1 MKQFGYSPGA
11 LEQREYDE
19 RFVKLMEFQATRAK
33 DFFAKA
39 KAALPREDRASMVA
53 AEGMRGIYFAL
64 LRKIEKDKFRVFWR
78 KYRLNR
84 AEKLFFLARQ
94 FVWPFAR

>member
-1 MKQFGYSPGA
+1 
-11 LEQREYDE
+11 
-19 RFVKLMEFQATRAK
+19 
-33 DFFAKA
+33 
-39 KAALPREDRASMVA
+39 MVA

-64 LRKIEKDKFRVFWR
+64 LRKIERDEFKVFWR

-94 FVWPFAR
+94 FIWPFAT